1 MKYKN
6 NIGGNKMIIYNITEV
21 IYNEEGFAVTT
32 INNQL
37 KERHEAIN
45 MFQTRRNMLL
55 NTKDNRILIDTFDF
69 EKDMSKFKIMSSDC
83 CEIELTLYTTQLV

>member
-1 MKYKN
+1 
-6 NIGGNKMIIYNITEV
+6 MIIYNITEV
-21 IYNEEGFAVTT
+21 IYNEEGFVVTT

-37 KERHEAIN
+37 KERHEAIS
-45 MFQTRRNMLL
+45 MFQTRRNML

-69 EKDMSKFKIMSSDC
+69 EKDMSKFKIMNSDC